1 MDRESMI
8 EDVMA
13 AMDNKAYMDTPWR
26 VYAAA
31 AVDALG
37 WRSFDDEKPDDGEF
51 VMVTDGKARWMDM
64 YYSRQATR
72 FGEHTATHWH
82 PVHDLPKL

>member
-13 AMDNKAYMDTPWR
+13 AMDNKADMDTPWR

-72 FGEHTATHWH
+72 
-82 PVHDLPKL
+82 L